1 MKLKS
6 IQVLRGLAAL
16 LVVAYHVRA
25 FEKTLISENG
35 SSETAWISGLLTN
48 GYAGVDL
55 FFVISGFI
63 MVYIT
68 YDLNRDLR
76 SAADFIFARATR
88 IFPVWWFFALLALIA
103 LTLSNTVLPGGKG
116 IAAVAHGQP
125 FIPYLLKSLALI
137 PQSAFPILNVG
148 WTLIHEMYFY
158 IVFALILFAP
168 RAWWPALL
176 LIWGGAIVAGSL
188 MGLSGPFTVDM
199 LSLVFH
205 PMTME
210 FILGAA
216 VGLMAASGLRW
227 RSGIITLIAVLWV
240 MFVLCYQ
247 GLETPATLQ
256 WGRVTWYGLPFA
268 LLIFGFATLDLDRR
282 LNWLIPAGAG
292 ALVCFI
298 LYQMYGLTD
307 VSPDA
312 ARLGAT
318 IVSVIVGA
326 IAMAV
331 VIWFGWLGGQ
341 SMPQRMIGLAPRF
354 EGALN
359 RLVRLGDW
367 SFSLYL
373 VHILVIGGLKFAFSM
388 VGKIGFLAPLFQVG
402 HPGPID
408 NILFAV
414 MALTSSVIAAAFA
427 YRYIERPCI
436 IFFGKLRERIFYSTP
451 ESA

>member
-35 SSETAWISGLLTN
+35 SSEAAWISGLLTN

-88 IFPVWWFFALLALIA
+88 IFPVWWFFALVALIT

-168 RAWWPALL
+168 RSWWPALL

-210 FILGAA
+210 FI
-216 VGLMAASGLRW
+216 
-227 RSGIITLIAVLWV
+227 T
-240 MFVLCYQ
+240 
-247 GLETPATLQ
+247 T
-256 WGRVTWYGLPFA
+256 
-268 LLIFGFATLDLDRR
+268 
-282 LNWLIPAGAG
+282 
-292 ALVCFI
+292 
-298 LYQMYGLTD
+298 
-307 VSPDA
+307 
-312 ARLGAT
+312 
-318 IVSVIVGA
+318 
-326 IAMAV
+326 AM
-331 VIWFGWLGGQ
+331 
-341 SMPQRMIGLAPRF
+341 
-354 EGALN
+354 
-359 RLVRLGDW
+359 
-367 SFSLYL
+367 
-373 VHILVIGGLKFAFSM
+373 
-388 VGKIGFLAPLFQVG
+388 
-402 HPGPID
+402 
-408 NILFAV
+408 
-414 MALTSSVIAAAFA
+414 
-427 YRYIERPCI
+427 
-436 IFFGKLRERIFYSTP
+436 
-451 ESA
+451 